1 MLCQQKRTTSANQHF
16 VTHIYLGQEQMKNSN
31 NGGHLEPHILVSAT
45 ELTIVAVSSE
55 LTIGVQIV
63 LLLRTIG
70 IQLTIVAVYWGPVD
84 YCCGLHPLGWPANC
98 SGCPLSLLL
107 PRSSGSQLITMGFGE
122 THSNIQ
128 DRTGLGERCL
138 YSYL

>member
-1 MLCQQKRTTSANQHF
+1 MR
-16 VTHIYLGQEQMKNSN
+16 HICVIINLGQEQLNGN

-70 IQLTIVAVYWGPVD
+70 IQFILLLATIVADYWGPVN
-84 YCCGLHPLGWPANC
+84 YCC
-98 SGCPLSLLL
+98 SLMG
-107 PRSSGSQLITMGFGE
+107 SS
-122 THSNIQ
+122 
-128 DRTGLGERCL
+128 
-138 YSYL
+138 